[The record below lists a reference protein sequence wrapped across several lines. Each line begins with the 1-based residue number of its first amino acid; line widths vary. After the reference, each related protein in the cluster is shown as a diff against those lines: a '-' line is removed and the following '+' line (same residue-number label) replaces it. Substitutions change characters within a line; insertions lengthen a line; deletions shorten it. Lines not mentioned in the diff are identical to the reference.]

1 MKHNN
6 CYIYPKTNRELI
18 DGLRH
23 YDTGREKLPSVTTIL
38 QATQSE
44 ENKASLAAWQARVG
58 FEVAEKIKDSAAER
72 GTAMHK
78 ILLSWV
84 Q

>member
-23 YDTGREKLPSVTTIL
+23 YDTGKEKLPSVTTII

-44 ENKASLAAWQARVG
+44 EKQKSLFIKVYIFKLHREEWIAP
-58 FEVAEKIKDSAAER
+58 AEMDIISNIDE
-72 GTAMHK
+72 
-78 ILLSWV
+78 
-84 Q
+84 